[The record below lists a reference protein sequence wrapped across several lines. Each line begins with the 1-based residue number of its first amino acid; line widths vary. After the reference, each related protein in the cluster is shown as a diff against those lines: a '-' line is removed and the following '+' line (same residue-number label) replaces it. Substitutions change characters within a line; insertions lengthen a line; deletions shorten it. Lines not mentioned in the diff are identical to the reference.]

1 MRTGTSR
8 NLSIATLMGLILMTV
23 TLSLFTCAQ
32 KPDPSSIIVTD
43 MTFSDP
49 SPTEGAVIMINV
61 TIHNN
66 DHQAYR
72 NISLA
77 IAYGLNNI
85 TIYNGLELAANGTLT
100 VVTNWTTIH
109 GDHLITATPSLDG
122 VVLTKD
128 IMRKDISVAT
138 KRSSEA
144 AYRSE
149 YFALA
154 LVAILA
160 FLSPLLAKRIRAPV
174 VVVELIFGMTIGGIV
189 AILKWLHWHPPWAPD
204 TDFSIFGTI
213 DHPLIALQFLA
224 NLGFIILLF
233 LAGLEFDF
241 QVLQERGKGSVFK
254 GLGIF
259 IITYIISILLMIP
272 LGMGIGQG
280 GIFLVGL
287 TISTTFIGIVTTTL
301 REVGLADRNY
311 RQNIIIMA
319 LMADISVTIMLVLVP
334 LVAKADILQ
343 MALNLGIYI
352 PVTFLIFYIA
362 YRVGSMAMW
371 QFPTTLSRFFHGKDP
386 SELGVRASFMFLF
399 FFILLTLTFRIEAI
413 LGAFLAGMLFS
424 LLFHEGALLSKKLF
438 GLGYGFFVPVFFI
451 YIGSNFDFT
460 LLWRPELLWMVPY
473 IIIVAILNKVLPS
486 LVFLKDYK
494 IKKVLGIGIL
504 NSSRLAVMIAAVT
517 IGIRYGL
524 VNPNLL
530 SPMILVAMI
539 LCLACPTAFKSM
551 MANEPK
557 EKGVDEALSKTK
569 REQAGTHEDKDIGE
583 VL

>member
-1 MRTGTSR
+1 MGTGR
-8 NLSIATLMGLILMTV
+8 NLCIATLMGLILMTV
-23 TLSLFTCAQ
+23 VLSFFTCAQ
-32 KPDPSSIIVTD
+32 KSDPPSIIVTD

-49 SPTEGAVIMINV
+49 SPTEGSNIIIYV

-66 DHQAYR
+66 DPQAHR

-85 TIYNGLELAANGTLT
+85 TIYNGLELAVNETLT
-100 VVTNWTTIH
+100 LDTNWTPIH
-109 GDHLITATPSLDG
+109 GDHVITATPSIDG
-122 VVLTKD
+122 VVLTNQ
-128 IMRKDISVAT
+128 ILRKDISVAS
-138 KRSSEA
+138 KPAPA
-144 AYRSE
+144 ATYRSE

-160 FLSPLLAKRIRAPV
+160 FMSPLLAKRIRAPV

-189 AILKWLHWHPPWAPD
+189 AILKWLNWHPPWAPD
-204 TDFSIFGTI
+204 TEFSIFGTL
-213 DHPLIALQFLA
+213 DHPLVALQFLA

-241 QVLQERGKGSVFK
+241 QVLQERGKGSVLK
-254 GLGIF
+254 GIGIF
-259 IITYIISILLMIP
+259 VLTYAIGIALMIP
-272 LGMGIGQG
+272 LGMGIGQA

-287 TISTTFIGIVTTTL
+287 TISTTFVGIVATTL
-301 REVGLADRNY
+301 REIGLADMGY

-319 LMADISVTIMLVLVP
+319 LMADIAVTIMLVLVP
-334 LVAKADILQ
+334 LVAKADLFQ

-362 YRVGSMAMW
+362 YRLGSMAMW
-371 QFPTTLSRFFHGKDP
+371 HFPKTLSRFFHGKDP

-399 FFILLTLTFRIEAI
+399 FFILLTLFFGIEAI

-473 IIIVAILNKVLPS
+473 IILVAILNKVLPS
-486 LVFLKDYK
+486 LIFLREYK

-524 VNPNLL
+524 VNSNLL
-530 SPMILVAMI
+530 SPMILVAMV
-539 LCLACPTAFKSM
+539 LCLLCPTAFKSM
-551 MANEPK
+551 MTNEPK
-557 EKGVDEALSKTK
+557 EKGFEEARSNVTEG
-569 REQAGTHEDKDIGE
+569 RTGAHHEDKAIEE